1 MGYNDASWG
10 AAEWLT
16 MSVMM
21 LLFWGLL
28 AGLVVW
34 AVRSLR
40 PASTN
45 VHPTDGI
52 GRADQ
57 ILAERYARG
66 EIDEPEFE
74 RRRELLRSANSPG
87 SRPGE

>member
-1 MGYNDASWG
+1 MGYDDGTFG
-10 AAEWLT
+10 AAEWLA
-16 MSVMM
+16 MGLMM

-40 PASTN
+40 PHHAGVPSRAASGT
-45 VHPTDGI
+45 
-52 GRADQ
+52 ADE

-66 EIDEPEFE
+66 DIDEVEFE
-74 RRRELLRSANSPG
+74 RRRGLLHARG
-87 SRPGE
+87 R